1 MKKEELARLV
11 DEYGDAVIT
20 FRSENSNKLKY
31 NVCTLDFSTPY
42 IQQKKNR
49 AKRNLAR
56 RIMKRKLGNSI
67 NGMDIHHVDGNPNNN
82 SSSNLKVVSK
92 RFNRSRNA

>member
-20 FRSENSNKLKY
+20 YRSENSNKLKY

-49 AKRNLAR
+49 AKESNQTLLLFCWDTDSFRLLKPQNVTSVVPLASVL
-56 RIMKRKLGNSI
+56 K
-67 NGMDIHHVDGNPNNN
+67 NGD
-82 SSSNLKVVSK
+82 
-92 RFNRSRNA
+92 

>member
-20 FRSENSNKLKY
+20 YRSENSNKLKY

-42 IQQKKNR
+42 VQQKKNR
-49 AKRNLAR
+49 AKESKDTLLLFL
-56 RIMKRKLGNSI
+56 LGHRLLSPTQTTERDECSTAI
-67 NGMDIHHVDGNPNNN
+67 FD
-82 SSSNLKVVSK
+82 S
-92 RFNRSRNA
+92 

>member
-20 FRSENSNKLKY
+20 YRSENSNKLKY

-49 AKRNLAR
+49 AKESQQTLLLFCWDTDSFRLLKPQNVTSVVPLASVLRN
-56 RIMKRKLGNSI
+56 G
-67 NGMDIHHVDGNPNNN
+67 D
-82 SSSNLKVVSK
+82 
-92 RFNRSRNA
+92 

>member
-20 FRSENSNKLKY
+20 YRSENSNKLKY

-42 IQQKKNR
+42 IQNKKNR
-49 AKRNLAR
+49 ARESEKTLLLFCWDTDSFRLLKPANVTSVVPLSSVLRN
-56 RIMKRKLGNSI
+56 G
-67 NGMDIHHVDGNPNNN
+67 G
-82 SSSNLKVVSK
+82 
-92 RFNRSRNA
+92 

>member
-20 FRSENSNKLKY
+20 YRSENSNKLKY

-42 IQQKKNR
+42 VQQKKNR
-49 AKRNLAR
+49 AKESKDTLLLFCWDTDSFRLLKPQNVTSVVPLS
-56 RIMKRKLGNSI
+56 SI
-67 NGMDIHHVDGNPNNN
+67 LKNGE
-82 SSSNLKVVSK
+82 
-92 RFNRSRNA
+92 

>member
-20 FRSENSNKLKY
+20 YRSENSNKLKY

-49 AKRNLAR
+49 AKESEKTLLLFCWDTDSFRLLKPQNVTSVVPLA
-56 RIMKRKLGNSI
+56 LSL
-67 NGMDIHHVDGNPNNN
+67 IHI
-82 SSSNLKVVSK
+82 
-92 RFNRSRNA
+92 